1 MAYEVKNQTKTNVK
15 ISDLIAS
22 KGAKE
27 LAGSLQL
34 TPVQI
39 QKANS
44 AALTLSTNSM
54 LRNCAPASILKY
66 VYEVAR
72 YNFSRDDCVY
82 PVPYGNSI
90 QAQIGYKGFRE
101 LALKSGAY
109 LDVNAQV
116 VKECDTIKRDAT
128 TGKVKVIFEED
139 FDKAENSKI
148 RGYYAFAQDKETG
161 DIINSVYWS
170 KKKCEEHGKMFSKTY
185 NSLWGKN
192 EYSFNKMALKTVLK
206 QLCNELKTTPELE
219 SAKKLDGY
227 VYGQGYSDNP
237 QNKKLETSTF
247 DNAFDNV
254 FEEQQIENTEVIDA
268 EVNEDDLDP
277 FTNEDDAKVLQK
289 LIDEKKQ
296 NK

>member
-1 MAYEVKNQTKTNVK
+1 MAYEMKQQSNVK

-22 KGAKE
+22 RGAKE
-27 LAGSLQL
+27 LAGSLRL
-34 TPVQI
+34 TPTQV

-54 LRNCAPASILKY
+54 LRNCSPASILKY

-72 YNFSRDDCVY
+72 YDFSRDDCVY

-109 LDVNAQV
+109 LDVNAQI
-116 VKECDTIKRDAT
+116 VKECDTIERDEY
-128 TGKVKVIFEED
+128 TGKVRVIFEKD
-139 FDKAENSKI
+139 YDKAENSKI
-148 RGYYAFAQDKETG
+148 KGYFAFAQDKDTKE
-161 DIINSVYWS
+161 IINSVYWS

-192 EYSFNKMALKTVLK
+192 EYTFNKMALKTVLK
-206 QLCNELKTTPELE
+206 QLCGELRTTPELE

-227 VYGQGYSDNP
+227 VYGEGYSDNP

-247 DNAFDNV
+247 DKEFDNV
-254 FEEQQIENTEVIDA
+254 FEEPQVVEVEEIK
-268 EVNEDDLDP
+268 EEDLDP
-277 FTNEDDAKVLQK
+277 FTNEDDAIKLQK
-289 LIDEKKQ
+289 IIDEKKA
-296 NK
+296 K

>member
-1 MAYEVKNQTKTNVK
+1 MAYEMKQTSNVK

-27 LAGSLQL
+27 LAGSLRL
-34 TPVQI
+34 TPTQV

-54 LRNCAPASILKY
+54 LRNCSPASILKY

-72 YNFSRDDCVY
+72 YDFSRDDCVY

-109 LDVNAQV
+109 LDVNAQI
-116 VKECDTIKRDAT
+116 VKECDTIERDEY
-128 TGKVKVIFEED
+128 TGKVKVIFEKD
-139 FDKAENSKI
+139 YDKAENSKI
-148 RGYYAFAQDKETG
+148 RGYFAYAQDKETKE
-161 DIINSVYWS
+161 IINSVYWS
-170 KKKCEEHGKMFSKTY
+170 KKKCEDHGKMFSKTY
-185 NSLWGKN
+185 SSLWGKN

-206 QLCNELKTTPELE
+206 QLCGELRTTPELE

-227 VYGQGYSDNP
+227 VYGEGYADNP

-247 DNAFDNV
+247 DKAFDNV
-254 FEEQQIENTEVIDA
+254 FEEEPQVVEIETD
-268 EVNEDDLDP
+268 EDFDP
-277 FTNEDDAKVLQK
+277 ISNEDDAAKLQK
-289 LIDEKKQ
+289 AIDEKKK
-296 NK
+296 NG